1 MSPPLKLH
9 RVRLLAAFA
18 TIYIVWGS
26 SYLVTRIGVMHLPAL
41 LHGGQRYSCAG
52 ALLLLIARLTR
63 RRVRPQP
70 GEWRGLAVLAFFGIL
85 LTNGISVWAAQYVAS
100 NKSALLNA
108 TVPCWIVL
116 LGTVGARSHRPEWR
130 QLLGLACGFAGT
142 VLVVQ
147 PSGGPHSDLL
157 PQLLILVACLNW
169 AVSTTYMRNLHSRL
183 PVLTLIGW
191 QMLLG
196 GAAMT
201 LVGILHGDVARWH
214 WSLIGVFSL
223 VFLILFGS
231 CLAFTA
237 YAYLARRTSPTR
249 LGTYG
254 YVNPAI
260 AAVLGWLVLDERL
273 SGLQLLGMG
282 ITLGGVLLINWPRRS

>member
-1 MSPPLKLH
+1 MNPPIKLH
-9 RVRLLAAFA
+9 RLRLLAAFL

-26 SYLVTRIGVMHLPAL
+26 SYLVTRISVMHLPAL
-41 LHGGQRYSCAG
+41 LLGGVRYSCAG
-52 ALLLLIARLTR
+52 SIMLLVARLGG

-85 LTNGISVWAAQYVAS
+85 LTNGISVWAAQYVPS

-116 LGTVGARSHRPEWR
+116 LGTLGARSHRPDWW
-130 QLLGLACGFAGT
+130 QLAGLACGFAGT
-142 VLVVQ
+142 VLVIQ
-147 PSGGPHSDLL
+147 PSGGTHTELF
-157 PQLLILVACLNW
+157 PQLMVLVACLNW
-169 AVSTTYMRNLHSRL
+169 AVSTTYMRNARSRL
-183 PVLTLIGW
+183 PMPTLLGW

-196 GAAMT
+196 GLAMT
-201 LVGILHGDVARWH
+201 LIAILHGDSARWH
-214 WSLIGVFSL
+214 WSVVGTISL
-223 VFLILFGS
+223 LFLIVFAS

-237 YAYLARRTSPTR
+237 YAYVARRTTPTR

-260 AAVLGWLVLDERL
+260 AAVLGWLVLNERL
-273 SGLQLLGMG
+273 SELQLLGMG
-282 ITLGGVLLINWPRRS
+282 ITLAGVLLINWQRRA

>member
-26 SYLVTRIGVMHLPAL
+26 SYMVTRIGVMHLPAL
-41 LHGGQRYSCAG
+41 LLGGMRYSCAG
-52 ALLLLIARLTR
+52 AIMLLVAAVSG
-63 RRVRPQP
+63 RRVRPQA
-70 GEWRGLAVLAFFGIL
+70 GEWRGLAVLAFFGVL
-85 LTNGISVWAAQYVAS
+85 LTNGIGVWAAQYVAS

-116 LGTVGARSHRPEWR
+116 LGTFGARSHRPDWR
-130 QLLGLACGFAGT
+130 QLTGLACGFAGT

-147 PSGGPHSDLL
+147 PSGGAHSNLF
-157 PQLLILVACLNW
+157 PQLMILVACLNW
-169 AVSTTYMRNLHSRL
+169 AVSTTYMRNVRSRL
-183 PVLTLIGW
+183 PMPTLLGW

-196 GAAMT
+196 GLVMT
-201 LVGILHGDVARWH
+201 VIAIAHGDIARWH
-214 WSLIGVFSL
+214 WSLVGVLSL
-223 VFLILFGS
+223 VFLIVFGS

-237 YAYLARRTSPTR
+237 YAYLARRTTPTR

-260 AAVLGWLVLDERL
+260 AAVLGWLVLNERL
-273 SGLQLLGMG
+273 TELQLLGMG